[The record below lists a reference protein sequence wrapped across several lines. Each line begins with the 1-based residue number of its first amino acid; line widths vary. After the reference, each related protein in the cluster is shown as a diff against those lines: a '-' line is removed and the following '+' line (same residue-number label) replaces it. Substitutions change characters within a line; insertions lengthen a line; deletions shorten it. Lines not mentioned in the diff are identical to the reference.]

1 MKTRSLW
8 FATHTVIT
16 QVKSLRFANYF
27 VETQHPS
34 LPPTH
39 CPDHDCF
46 LQDTSSGNRIT
57 GTTGQSCPT
66 QSPLGADILCMQITN
81 MLRLRSWWK
90 FWQALGGCNGGLRGG
105 RGWWSATL
113 PLSTLQNPK
122 VASLHFIELRYY
134 LTNIYF
140 THLARRS

>member
-1 MKTRSLW
+1 MSISKLQEIFSKLRARHKIKIIGCIDKAHEEKQTIMSLKFRFLW
-8 FATHTVIT
+8 LGTYAVIT

-66 QSPLGADILCMQITN
+66 QSPLGTDILCMQITN
-81 MLRLRSWWK
+81 MLRLRSWVEV
-90 FWQALGGCNGGLRGG
+90 LTSPRGM
-105 RGWWSATL
+105 
-113 PLSTLQNPK
+113 
-122 VASLHFIELRYY
+122 
-134 LTNIYF
+134 
-140 THLARRS
+140 